1 MDTRQHEGRRKTV
14 GLGVHGSLTI
24 RTLRPLV
31 RAILQAADP
40 TGISN
45 APSFIVS
52 SDGQISFLYVGR
64 IKVAG
69 LIDMKASAPF
79 EKR

>member
-1 MDTRQHEGRRKTV
+1 M
-14 GLGVHGSLTI
+14 
-24 RTLRPLV
+24 

-45 APSFIVS
+45 VPSFIVS
-52 SDGQISFLYVGR
+52 ADGQISFLYVGR

-69 LIDMKASAPF
+69 LIDMEASAPF